1 VTVPLSIDRYESL
14 AGNTLVQHFSRMD
27 SLLWRSLSLIAQTH
41 PIYLQR
47 CSMTPIIREVTGTS
61 HGRRWFV
68 YKDIKEPMSRLF
80 ETIRL
85 WVQEQIVWTRFL
97 EEVRALGLYR
107 DTLRDWVENAK
118 LSDAR
123 VQLHVTTYYQS
134 YLKLRDEVTTA
145 YLPLVWKAATSH
157 GFTDDNRADLF
168 QIGVTGLLHA
178 AERYH
183 NVGPVT
189 FSTFASR
196 WIRQSILMY
205 ISRKMPLIQVSHS
218 VLEEES
224 KLMRRERETGK
235 EDTSPRAQRIKKL
248 SGTKDVLLVEDVEA
262 EQEEDNG
269 LPGIDLK
276 YLPRLLRQSV
286 ILRHGLFEHIKCEAT
301 REELEAER
309 QRQFKALSEIL

>member
-1 VTVPLSIDRYESL
+1 
-14 AGNTLVQHFSRMD
+14 MD
-27 SLLWRSLSLIAQTH
+27 SLLWRSLSLIAQAN
-41 PIYLQR
+41 PGYLQR
-47 CSMTPIIREVTGTS
+47 CSMIPIIREVTGTS

-68 YKDIKEPMSRLF
+68 YKETKEPMSRLF

-85 WVQEQIVWTRFL
+85 WVQEQISWMVFL
-97 EEVRALGLYR
+97 QQIRDLGLYR

-118 LSDAR
+118 LSDVR
-123 VQLHVTTYYQS
+123 VRHHVGIYYHS

-157 GFTDDNRADLF
+157 GFTDDTRADLF

-224 KLMRRERETGK
+224 KLMRKERETGK
-235 EDTSPRAQRIKKL
+235 EDRSLRAQRIKKL

-262 EQEEDNG
+262 EQHEEDG
-269 LPGIDLK
+269 LAGIDLK
-276 YLPRLLRQSV
+276 YLPRLLRQAV
-286 ILRHGLFEHIKCEAT
+286 ILRHGLFEHIRCDAT
-301 REELEAER
+301 REQLEAER

>member
-1 VTVPLSIDRYESL
+1 VTVPISIDRYESL
-14 AGNTLVQHFSRMD
+14 AGSTLVKHFDRMD
-27 SLLWRSLSLIAQTH
+27 SLLWRSLSLIAQAN
-41 PIYLQR
+41 PVYLQR
-47 CSMTPIIREVTGTS
+47 CSMVPIIREVTGTS

-68 YKDIKEPMSRLF
+68 YKDIPEPMSCLL
-80 ETIRL
+80 ESIRL
-85 WVQEQIVWTRFL
+85 WVQEQITWVMFL
-97 EEVRALGLYR
+97 EEIRKLGLYR
-107 DTLRDWVENAK
+107 DTLREWVENAK
-118 LSDAR
+118 VGDPKVRS
-123 VQLHVTTYYQS
+123 HVTGYYQS
-134 YLKLRDEVTTA
+134 YLKFREEICTA

-178 AERYH
+178 SERYH

-189 FSTFASR
+189 FSTFAAR

-224 KLMRRERETGK
+224 KLMRKERETGK
-235 EDTSPRAQRIKKL
+235 EDTSSRAQRIRKL

-262 EQEEDNG
+262 EEEREDR
-269 LPGIDLK
+269 LAGIDLK
-276 YLPRLLRQSV
+276 YLPRLLRQAV
-286 ILRHGLFEHIKCEAT
+286 ILRHGLFEHIRCDAT
-301 REELEAER
+301 RQVLEAER